1 MVGRLVGRIVMVV
14 SFDVTPQEKVA
25 IEALLKKMRKDA
37 READAKK
44 RAASRKGVRMFLP
57 SDSQRRIYSGYVRAY
72 HDIYIDKQDVPHK
85 QLMLHYAAIYHA
97 IAIKTGLSRDCFH
110 GPDFDSFM
118 IYDCGIIY
126 NSSDKP
132 RGRYRQVQDTFLKY
146 KDCMRS
152 KTPQIRESA
161 GGGMLRGRAQFREMG
176 SRNVTP
182 SARNLSSMP
191 DIVPSDA
198 DAERNVHRLNEQ
210 LTDIYI
216 TAIRNMQ
223 QLMGKDDMVLY
234 RYAQV
239 PKSIPEG
246 I

>member
-1 MVGRLVGRIVMVV
+1 MVV

-132 RGRYRQVQDTFLKY
+132 RGRYRQVQDTFLRY
-146 KDCMRS
+146 KDCRKS
-152 KTPQIRESA
+152 KTTNDREQSDA
-161 GGGMLRGRAQFREMG
+161 RMPRGRALFREMT

-182 SARNLSSMP
+182 SVKDISSMS
-191 DIVPSDA
+191 DAVPSDVRE
-198 DAERNVHRLNEQ
+198 ERNVHPLNEQ
-210 LTDIYI
+210 LIGIYFD
-216 TAIRNMQ
+216 AIRNMQ
-223 QLMGKDDMVLY
+223 QLMGKDDMVQY